1 MRVNF
6 FVLFPQAEIGGLPG
20 TYISAFKAPAAADAA
35 QSLDR
40 QLLQAFPNIT
50 NVDISASVA
59 QVQQVLNQV
68 ISAVEFLFAFTLAS
82 GLLVLVATITA
93 TREARV
99 REYAVMRA
107 LGARSGLLQRM
118 QRAELLGVGA
128 LSGLLASCVAM
139 AVGAVLARSV
149 FEFNWAPSPWVPVA
163 GMVAGALL
171 AWWAG
176 AWGLRAIWRRPVVD
190 TLRRAAS

>member
-1 MRVNF
+1 MPDVPTTF
-6 FVLFPQAEIGGLPG
+6 
-20 TYISAFKAPAAADAA
+20 ISAFKAPAEEKAA
-35 QSLDR
+35 QALDR
-40 QLLQAFPNIT
+40 TLLQTFPNIT

-59 QVQQVLNQV
+59 QVQQVLDQV
-68 ISAVEFLFAFTLAS
+68 IRAVEFLFAFTLAS

-107 LGARSGLLQRM
+107 LGARSALLQAM

-128 LSGLLASCVAM
+128 LSGLLASSVAM
-139 AVGAVLARSV
+139 VVGAVLARSV
-149 FEFNWAPSPWVPVA
+149 FEFNWSPSPWVPL
-163 GMVAGALL
+163 GGLVAGALL

-176 AWGLRAIWRRPVVD
+176 ALGLRAVWQRPVVD
-190 TLRRAAS
+190 TLRRAAQ

>member
-1 MRVNF
+1 V
-6 FVLFPQAEIGGLPG
+6 
-20 TYISAFKAPAAADAA
+20 YK
-35 QSLDR
+35 R
-40 QLLQAFPNIT
+40 QLQSFPNIT

-59 QVQQVLNQV
+59 QVQRVLNQV

-107 LGARSGLLQRM
+107 LGARSGLLRRM

-128 LSGLLASCVAM
+128 LSGLLASSVAM

-149 FEFNWAPSPWVPVA
+149 FEFQWAPSPWVPLA
-163 GMVAGALL
+163 GMASGALL

-176 AWGLRAIWRRPVVD
+176 ALGLRAVWQRPVVD
-190 TLRRAAS
+190 TLRRAAQ